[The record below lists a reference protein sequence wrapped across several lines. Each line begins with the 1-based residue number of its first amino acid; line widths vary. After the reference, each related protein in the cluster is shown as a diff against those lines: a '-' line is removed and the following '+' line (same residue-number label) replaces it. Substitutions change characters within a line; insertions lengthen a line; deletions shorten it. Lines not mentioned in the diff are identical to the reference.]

1 LNGLCNFVTFEE
13 SPILPYFK
21 FPPKKYYFRLSLKNP
36 ISNPPRKPYFTPLK
50 KFSKLTPKILE
61 PKPDF

>member
-36 ISNPPRKPYFTPLK
+36 ISNPINPQNFRTKTGFLK
-50 KFSKLTPKILE
+50 TQVCGSGYV
-61 PKPDF
+61 